1 MDRYSRAWEKLK
13 EIDGEAGEAVVESL
27 KDITPD
33 LAIYIIE
40 FSLED
45 STVEPEPVSW
55 RRKLRWCTQGSR
67 QLSMV

>member
-1 MDRYSRAWEKLK
+1 MDRYSRGWEKLK

-55 RRKLRWCTQGSR
+55 RRKLRWGTPGSR